1 MADNLILK
9 LLEKIKLWTT
19 TVKSPKT
26 GPLKQNQKLSL
37 YAWNLKRRIENDSI
51 NENNRR
57 AGS

>member
-37 YAWNLKRRIENDSI
+37 YAWMMKRKTDNAKTNL
-51 NENNRR
+51 
-57 AGS
+57 